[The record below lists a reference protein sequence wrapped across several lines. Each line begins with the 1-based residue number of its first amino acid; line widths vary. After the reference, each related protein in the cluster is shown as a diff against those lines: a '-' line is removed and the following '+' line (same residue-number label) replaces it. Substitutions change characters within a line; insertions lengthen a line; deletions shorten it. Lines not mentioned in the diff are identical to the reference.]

1 MAEYNNTIIHSPLE
15 LKGLP
20 KYLSLILHRSVERA
34 IWAFCELGIADLM
47 ANHQGAITASEL
59 SQLNENN
66 WNAEFLYR
74 LLRVIADV
82 DIIKVINTDNENSGK
97 DSPPEETIQFHLTE
111 DGLLLTSNHFS
122 KARDMIRSELGPY
135 AEKASA
141 YFPSLIK
148 FGYKNGNSF
157 EQAFGCNIFD
167 YMQKEENK
175 EYACIFNNSMVAYSN
190 SITSSVVSIVDFA
203 RFNKLVDIAGGL
215 GTLLSSILEKNQN
228 LHGILFDLVHVI
240 ENAKTMTP
248 NEFERKHIDLNRYEF
263 VAGDMFKSETIPPA
277 DAYVLKFIIHDW
289 DDEKSVE
296 ILKSIRYANTT
307 PMEKTITVFLVE
319 TIILS
324 NGKDNLEAHA
334 MDLEMLS
341 AVGSKERTLVEYI
354 SLLNKS
360 GYEMKQLYR
369 TDSHMSIIEAV
380 TTTRNNDG

>member
-1 MAEYNNTIIHSPLE
+1 
-15 LKGLP
+15 
-20 KYLSLILHRSVERA
+20 
-34 IWAFCELGIADLM
+34 
-47 ANHQGAITASEL
+47 
-59 SQLNENN
+59 
-66 WNAEFLYR
+66 
-74 LLRVIADV
+74 
-82 DIIKVINTDNENSGK
+82 
-97 DSPPEETIQFHLTE
+97 
-111 DGLLLTSNHFS
+111 
-122 KARDMIRSELGPY
+122 
-135 AEKASA
+135 
-141 YFPSLIK
+141 
-148 FGYKNGNSF
+148 
-157 EQAFGCNIFD
+157 
-167 YMQKEENK
+167 
-175 EYACIFNNSMVAYSN
+175 
-190 SITSSVVSIVDFA
+190 
-203 RFNKLVDIAGGL
+203 
-215 GTLLSSILEKNQN
+215 
-228 LHGILFDLVHVI
+228 
-240 ENAKTMTP
+240 
-248 NEFERKHIDLNRYEF
+248 
-263 VAGDMFKSETIPPA
+263 MFKSETIPPA